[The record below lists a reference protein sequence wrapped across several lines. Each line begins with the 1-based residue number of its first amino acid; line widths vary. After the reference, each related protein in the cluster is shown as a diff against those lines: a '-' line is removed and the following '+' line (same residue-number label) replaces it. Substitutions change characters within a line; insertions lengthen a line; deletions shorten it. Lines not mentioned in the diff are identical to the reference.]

1 MDDDPLI
8 SDIRAFTRFYTPLIG
23 ALDAGHLQTP
33 YSLAEARV
41 IYELARR
48 GRASPGEL
56 ARALKLDPG
65 YLTRI
70 NWRLTE
76 LGLTASLPDEKDRR
90 SNSLALTAEGEEAF
104 EQLDEATDDLVAG
117 LIAPLDAG
125 KKRELA
131 DAMRAIRSVLGDSV
145 PRGPLIIRTHR
156 IGEFGWMIHRQ
167 GLLYNQQFGW
177 NIDFEALI
185 AGIYNQFHAAPEAP
199 PKDLWVAEQDG
210 AIVGSIFV
218 MPSEGL
224 EGSAQLRMLYV
235 EPSARGQG
243 VGTALVAQAVNFAR
257 ANGYRRMRLW
267 THTIQAS
274 ARKIYAAAGFKIVET
289 IPENNFGMQMI
300 GEIWETVF

>member
-1 MDDDPLI
+1 MDDSQLI

-23 ALDAGHLQTP
+23 ALDAGHLKTP

-48 GRASPGEL
+48 GRASHKQL
-56 ARALKLDPG
+56 ASALRLDPG
-65 YLTRI
+65 YLSRI
-70 NWRLTE
+70 NLRLTE
-76 LGLTASLPDEKDRR
+76 LGLTSATPDGRDRR
-90 SNSLALTAEGEEAF
+90 TLSLALTPEGETAF
-104 EQLDEATDDLVAG
+104 EELDAASDDLVAG

-131 DAMRAIRSVLGDSV
+131 EAMRAIRNVLGDEAPQTPV
-145 PRGPLIIRTHR
+145 VIRSHR
-156 IGEFGWMIHRQ
+156 IGEIGWMVHRQ

-177 NIDFEALI
+177 NGDFEALI
-185 AGIYNQFHAAPEAP
+185 AGIYRDFHDAPDTP
-199 PKDLWVAEQDG
+199 PKDLWVAEQNG

-243 VGTALVAQAVNFAR
+243 VGTALVAQAVSFAR
-257 ANGYRRMRLW
+257 GSGYKRMRLW
-267 THTIQAS
+267 THTIQES
-274 ARKIYAAAGFKIVET
+274 ARKIYAAAGFQIVET
-289 IPENNFGMQMI
+289 IPEDNFGMQMM

>member
-1 MDDDPLI
+1 MDDDQLI

-48 GRASPGEL
+48 GRTSPGEL

-131 DAMRAIRSVLGDSV
+131 DAMRAIRSVLGDDV

-185 AGIYNQFHAAPEAP
+185 ADIYNQFHAAPEAP
-199 PKDLWVAEQDG
+199 PKDLWVAEQGG

-218 MPSEGL
+218 MPSDGL

-267 THTIQAS
+267 THTIQTS

>member
-1 MDDDPLI
+1 MDDDQLI

-23 ALDAGHLQTP
+23 ALDAGHLKTP

-56 ARALKLDPG
+56 STALQIDPG

-70 NWRLTE
+70 HWRLSD
-76 LGLTASLPDEKDRR
+76 LGLTATLPNEKDRR
-90 SNSLALTAEGEEAF
+90 SNIVTLTAGGEAAF
-104 EQLDEATDDLVAG
+104 ETLDSATDDLVAG

-131 DAMRAIRSVLGDSV
+131 DAMRTIRRVLGDEA
-145 PRGPLIIRTHR
+145 PRTPVVIRSHR
-156 IGEFGWMIHRQ
+156 IGEIGWMVHRQ

-177 NIDFEALI
+177 NGDFEALI
-185 AGIYNQFHAAPEAP
+185 AGIYRDYHDAPDSP
-199 PKDLWVAEQDG
+199 PKDLWVAEQNG

-243 VGTALVAQAVNFAR
+243 VGAALVAQAVNFAK
-257 ANGYRRMRLW
+257 ANGYTRMRLW
-267 THTIQAS
+267 THTIQEA
-274 ARKIYAAAGFKIVET
+274 ARRIYAAAGFKIVET
-289 IPENNFGMQMI
+289 IPEDNFGMKMI
-300 GEIWETVF
+300 GEIWETMF